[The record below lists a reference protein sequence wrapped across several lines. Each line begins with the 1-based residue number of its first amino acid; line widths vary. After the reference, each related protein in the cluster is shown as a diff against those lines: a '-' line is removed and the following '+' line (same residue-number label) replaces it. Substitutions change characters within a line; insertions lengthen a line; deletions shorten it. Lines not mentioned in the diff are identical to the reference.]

1 MEDGD
6 NKEVNT
12 MKMLLILNKDEEE
25 IVSSVFSLAMTASA
39 SGEEVSIFA
48 IGSGTTI
55 FTKEKAAL
63 VNCCG
68 LSVNDLIGQNG
79 KVRVC
84 LCIESKMCN
93 INVNEVIEGV
103 EVVDILELMQM
114 IREYEKII
122 TF

>member
-1 MEDGD
+1 
-6 NKEVNT
+6 
-12 MKMLLILNKDEEE
+12 MKMLLILNKDEDE

-39 SGEEVSIFA
+39 TGEKVSIFA

-55 FTKEKAAL
+55 FTKEKAEA

-68 LSVNDLIGQNG
+68 LTVSDLIGQNG

-93 INVNEVIEGV
+93 INKNEVIEGV
-103 EVVDILELMQM
+103 EVVDILELIQM
-114 IREYEKII
+114 IRDYDKII